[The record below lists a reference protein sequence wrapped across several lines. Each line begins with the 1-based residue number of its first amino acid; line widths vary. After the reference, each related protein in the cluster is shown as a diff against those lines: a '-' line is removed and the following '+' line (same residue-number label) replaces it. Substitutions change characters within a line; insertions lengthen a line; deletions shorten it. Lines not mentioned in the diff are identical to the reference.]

1 MAAGAYKGLTIQIG
15 ADTSKLAGALRG
27 ASSAIYKTQSE
38 LRKLNNAA
46 KLDPGNVSVISGQ
59 IGALSEQAVNAAA
72 NMDYLS
78 QGIDKLGNSVKVIN
92 ALGDATDQTVASFA
106 ASEGQ
111 MKSLTLEAERA
122 KQRLME
128 TDAELNR
135 LYKDIKSSPS
145 GLDIRAATD
154 NGTYD
159 KEWLKEQVKTGMLS
173 QEQADKVEALKAKW
187 GEANAAYENYTN
199 AAKLQSM
206 NNDLAA
212 QEASF
217 NDLGKKIV
225 DASSQLA
232 TFDRYS
238 SGSFKGIGD
247 DLQPVNERL
256 TLVSAAAEVAGE
268 RFRSLDSSMSLNYGG
283 MDFLRERADALN
295 QSIETAQLQAEQLQ
309 KRVDAYKANGVEDLA
324 RNMGNVSVEVQQSE
338 KAFIEANANLERF
351 KATGDTTH
359 GTFEQLKRAVETA
372 RERMDTAHGVQ
383 QYQALQQ
390 QLHKTKSEAVD
401 LALKLADV
409 NKPSEVS
416 STGAMRQLSRDIDY
430 IGKAMRQ
437 SESDAKTMG
446 DALKINPQNMGAAVE
461 QAKLLGNALKMA
473 EEEGENLRQKYQSY
487 DLTAIKEAAD
497 YSKSAAQ
504 QTLDA
509 ANDYDRAAESVRDY
523 DLQVLKAQSDMKDA
537 EIAGDTDAWAAA
549 AESYE
554 KLAETS
560 KRAHE
565 SMEQAGKQL
574 DLSKQREEVER
585 LETDMAKNVY
595 TTDKLTIAMNR
606 LGQTDATP
614 KYDLNVSKSMG
625 DALKGLEGGRGDSSA
640 LRQATTNLE
649 GMRAAADAASDRFDR
664 LDAAMQLD
672 PSNMDLAKSR
682 VEALVTAMSTN
693 SNEMDALKAA
703 MGSIPSEK
711 LDQAAIASGN
721 VAANMVDAKSRFDEA
736 QRAVDSY
743 EAKIRQ
749 LTDDLRKMEEKEG
762 TQILSDD
769 EVAKM
774 GELRERI
781 ATLKEGM
788 AGYVAEAERAF
799 RDIDV
804 ARASQQY
811 QEMGTRFDEL
821 SANAKKYE
829 ETILGIRTPSNIA
842 SSLEPVD
849 RNLKLITT
857 GAENAK
863 SRFETLKSAAE
874 IRPYSISLAADKTKA
889 FAEAIKAA
897 HDRADVL
904 RQKIDAYRS
913 TGIGEIADKTHDAA
927 TAFEL
932 ASNKVGELRLKLEQ
946 AERQYGKN
954 SNEAK
959 ELGRQLEAAMKEAD
973 TAAAVN
979 ELKELEAEERSVKAE
994 AKQMADSMKS
1004 GFSDVGAAAVVAAQ
1018 QVGQLVSQA
1027 GQQII
1032 QASSDIDSSYRDLR
1046 KTFEAEESEYQT
1058 LYDAAMK
1065 YSQSHVTSADKMLEM
1080 EAIAAQVGV
1089 GIEGGADAIQHFA
1102 EVASNLDVATDI
1114 NADEIALEMGQIVN
1128 VMGDLREDNVER
1140 FGDALVRLGN
1150 TMPAQESAIMQITQR
1165 LSAVGS
1171 VANFTTPELL
1181 GWAAAIAGTGQRS
1194 EAAATGI
1201 SNTITAIQKA
1211 VGAGGDALD
1220 TFAETA
1226 GMSAE
1231 KFAEKWQEAPTEALK
1246 LFLKG
1251 LNGLDEAALQRLE
1264 DLDITGVRQ
1273 TQTLLALAQTTD
1285 TVTDAINSA
1294 NEAWGDEAKGIA
1306 SSGDA
1311 AKEAEKKA
1319 QGFSGVL
1326 EKLKNSVQVLAASF
1340 GEALVPW
1347 MERATVWIQNF
1358 GKWLDSMGSGFK
1370 RTTVLVGGALV
1381 AFSTIEP
1388 IVAALAGNLITL
1400 ASGAI
1405 RAVVQGFTM
1414 LPAVVKGTGVI
1425 LRSFVAN
1432 PVAVSSALSGAGG
1445 AAGAFGSALSLL
1457 ATPAG
1462 VAVGAIG
1469 LVAAAI
1475 GGEYIVKMMKAK
1487 KYNDEFK
1494 ESVESIKGVTEGLGR
1509 SMAIGSGIDE
1519 YTEKWS
1525 AARVEMEKYHDSLKE
1540 HTDAQNES
1548 RRAMEETV
1556 GQFDRYQEIL
1566 DGAIGKGDDYSGSM
1580 GQLMWAIDGL
1590 NEATGEAWTVEDI
1603 LTGKFQDQSGVVK
1616 STRDELD
1623 KLIETRR
1630 REAKINATEDM
1641 LTENYKAQEENAEK
1655 RKEAA
1660 AAYRNY
1666 LDMMW
1671 DVAKESGKAAQYAT
1685 KQDFAKD
1692 MLKSNEHFQGLA
1704 LDVKNL
1710 RSESILLD
1718 EQEQHL
1724 IATLD
1729 TLQTTAGRRDNI
1741 ILDDEEMRK
1750 SAESIGLTG
1759 DALTQFTNRL
1769 EDSKVGVT
1777 EFAEMSSKDFD
1788 KMVQESGGDIDK
1800 LVDLVSEWNMQKL
1813 EDKYGEFN
1821 FDEQAF
1827 IDAEG
1832 NRTEWNDGEWKPAQV
1847 EIEGVSGAREQ
1858 LMLLNDS
1865 MREALISTMGW
1876 GDSAEEIQPKVHE
1889 LAQKLEEA
1897 HVGMGRFNDL
1907 AENHPDVFT
1916 DMVTQADGDMDTLVG
1931 LIDEW
1936 NRQQLNDINFGIIW
1950 DGDDAFTTAEGV
1962 RYEWNNGEWRKV
1974 ELDVD
1979 SSKVPEQ
1986 AEEAKAQVESDKATQ
2001 PVDADTSEAEG
2012 KVSKL
2017 RSDLETSP
2025 ITLRFY
2031 ADMSG
2036 AETPNMS
2043 DQSFTLK
2050 SKADTSGATEMAK
2063 AIAKV
2068 PKNTTAKV
2076 TAKTEGKKSVDD
2088 LRASLKKASGNYSAR
2103 LNASVSGAS
2112 GVNDLLRTL
2121 RDANGR
2127 KYSVTFDT
2135 YRVTHYSTTGKPN
2148 AKGGYVPG
2156 MLNIPRHADGFI
2168 ATRPTLTQY
2177 GWIGEDGAEAY
2188 SGGSLVP
2195 LTNRK
2200 YSQPYIDDISD
2211 AVAKKLGPTGSG
2223 PQVNITITG
2232 VEGADDVAQAI
2243 ARQFALL
2250 DL

>member
-59 IGALSEQAVNAAA
+59 VGALSEQAVNAAA

-78 QGIDKLGNSVKVIN
+78 QGIDKLGNSVKVLDS
-92 ALGDATDQTVASFA
+92 LGEATNQTVASFA
-106 ASEGQ
+106 ASESQ

-135 LYKDIKSSPS
+135 LYKDVKGSS

-154 NGTYD
+154 KGTYN
-159 KEWLKEQVKTGMLS
+159 KEWLREQVEAGKLS
-173 QEQADKVEALKAKW
+173 QEQANKVEALKAKW
-187 GEANAAYENYTN
+187 NEANAAYENYTN

-217 NDLGKKIV
+217 NNLGKKIV
-225 DASSQLA
+225 EASSQLA

-693 SNEMDALKAA
+693 SNEMDALKSA

-721 VAANMVDAKSRFDEA
+721 VAANMTDAKSRFDEA

-781 ATLKEGM
+781 GTLKEAM
-788 AGYVAEAERAF
+788 AGYVAEADRAF

-821 SANAKKYE
+821 SAKAKKYE

-897 HDRADVL
+897 HDRAEVL

-913 TGIGEIADKTHDAA
+913 TEIGEIADKTHDAA

-946 AERQYGKN
+946 AERECGKN

-1065 YSQSHVTSADKMLEM
+1065 YSQSHVTSADTMLEM
-1080 EAIAAQVGV
+1080 EAIAAQVGI
-1089 GIEGGADAIQHFA
+1089 GMKGGAEAIQHFA
-1102 EVASNLDVATDI
+1102 EVAANLDVATDI
-1114 NADEIALEMGQIVN
+1114 NAEDIALQMGQIVN

-1220 TFAETA
+1220 TFAKTA
-1226 GMSAE
+1226 GMSADE
-1231 KFAEKWQEAPTEALK
+1231 FAQKWQEAPTEALK
-1246 LFLKG
+1246 LFLEG
-1251 LNGLDEAALQRLE
+1251 LNGLDEEALQRLE

-1311 AKEAEKKA
+1311 AEEAEKKA
-1319 QGFSGVL
+1319 QGFSGAM
-1326 EKLKNSVQVLAASF
+1326 EKMKNSAQVLASTF
-1340 GEALVPW
+1340 GDAMVP
-1347 MERATVWIQNF
+1347 F
-1358 GKWLDSMGSGFK
+1358 
-1370 RTTVLVGGALV
+1370 
-1381 AFSTIEP
+1381 IED
-1388 IVAALAGNLITL
+1388 L
-1400 ASGAI
+1400 ASKLQWLTDVI
-1405 RAVVQGFTM
+1405 NSWSSDTKRNVV
-1414 LPAVVKGTGVI
+1414 L
-1425 LRSFVAN
+1425 
-1432 PVAVSSALSGAGG
+1432 AGG
-1445 AAGAFGSALSLL
+1445 AFAIFSTVWPVLSSLGSSILSLGGDIAKFAVNGIGKLATGVDLFINDAGFLAEYIGSLGGPVGNLGGIIGGL
-1457 ATPAG
+1457 ATPIGMTAGALSALAIMVGGYYVGKTLEAKKHTEEFNRVIDGIKGTTEGLHAELLVGSDEIKKYGDAWSAAGYNVDEFIKAQQGHIDANAQTRSEVGDTVGQLEMYRDIINDAIGAGDDWSGNMGELQWALEGLSKITGETYDAEDILAG
-1462 VAVGAIG
+1462 VMDGEKGKADELRASIEKLIDAKKKQSELDAITAMRTEAVKGQMEAKQAIDDAVESYKNQIEVMKEAHGFTSDSDFWNYVDSHKTGTISEMSDVKHLEELEQKWSEAKTVYDEWGEKIKTLDDEYNGIYNDNANFWTDSDFGEREGIIQTTEAMKVACEQMG
-1469 LVAAAI
+1469 LTDQGIKELAASITEAGVSTKDFAKI
-1475 GGEYIVKMMKAK
+1475 GGE
-1487 KYNDEFK
+1487 NF
-1494 ESVESIKGVTEGLGR
+1494 
-1509 SMAIGSGIDE
+1509 AI
-1519 YTEKWS
+1519 
-1525 AARVEMEKYHDSLKE
+1525 M
-1540 HTDAQNES
+1540 
-1548 RRAMEETV
+1548 
-1556 GQFDRYQEIL
+1556 
-1566 DGAIGKGDDYSGSM
+1566 
-1580 GQLMWAIDGL
+1580 
-1590 NEATGEAWTVEDI
+1590 
-1603 LTGKFQDQSGVVK
+1603 
-1616 STRDELD
+1616 
-1623 KLIETRR
+1623 
-1630 REAKINATEDM
+1630 
-1641 LTENYKAQEENAEK
+1641 
-1655 RKEAA
+1655 
-1660 AAYRNY
+1660 
-1666 LDMMW
+1666 
-1671 DVAKESGKAAQYAT
+1671 
-1685 KQDFAKD
+1685 
-1692 MLKSNEHFQGLA
+1692 
-1704 LDVKNL
+1704 
-1710 RSESILLD
+1710 
-1718 EQEQHL
+1718 
-1724 IATLD
+1724 
-1729 TLQTTAGRRDNI
+1729 
-1741 ILDDEEMRK
+1741 
-1750 SAESIGLTG
+1750 
-1759 DALTQFTNRL
+1759 
-1769 EDSKVGVT
+1769 
-1777 EFAEMSSKDFD
+1777 AEMS
-1788 KMVQESGGDIDK
+1788 GGSIEK
-1800 LVDLVSEWNMQKL
+1800 LTEMIASYNETEF
-1813 EDKYGEFN
+1813 EDKYGDIHI
-1821 FDEQAF
+1821 DESGNLVN
-1827 IDAEG
+1827 AEG
-1832 NRTEWNDGEWKPAQV
+1832 KLLEWNGTELVTKELNVNDNASEKLDEVNEKAKSSDV
-1847 EIEGVSGAREQ
+1847 EV
-1858 LMLLNDS
+1858 
-1865 MREALISTMGW
+1865 
-1876 GDSAEEIQPKVHE
+1876 
-1889 LAQKLEEA
+1889 
-1897 HVGMGRFNDL
+1897 
-1907 AENHPDVFT
+1907 
-1916 DMVTQADGDMDTLVG
+1916 
-1931 LIDEW
+1931 
-1936 NRQQLNDINFGIIW
+1936 DIN
-1950 DGDDAFTTAEGV
+1950 A
-1962 RYEWNNGEWRKV
+1962 
-1974 ELDVD
+1974 D
-1979 SSKVPEQ
+1979 SSKGEEKVSQFGQ
-1986 AEEAKAQVESDKATQ
+1986 ATESKELTQ
-2001 PVDADTSEAEG
+2001 NVDADTSKAGEVVAGFRRREESDPLTIQVNADTSQADSMNVQG
-2012 KVSKL
+2012 KSV
-2017 RSDLETSP
+2017 
-2025 ITLRFY
+2025 TL
-2031 ADMSG
+2031 
-2036 AETPNMS
+2036 T
-2043 DQSFTLK
+2043 
-2050 SKADTSGATEMAK
+2050 SKADTKGATDMTK

-2068 PKNTTAKV
+2068 PKNTTAKL

-2103 LNASVSGAS
+2103 LSASVSGAS